1 MLDKDIQP
9 NTIGGIKRYAK
20 QIKKEYEERA
30 WRQCVYGNTEQK
42 S

>member
-20 QIKKEYEERA
+20 QIKKEY
-30 WRQCVYGNTEQK
+30 GIPHMK
-42 S
+42 L

>member
-20 QIKKEYEERA
+20 QIKKNMGYLIM
-30 WRQCVYGNTEQK
+30 K
-42 S
+42 L